1 MSVIIL
7 QQIYVVLHRFDNEII
22 AALNYYVFI
31 VKLRVSFC
39 KLFVNVI
46 LEWVRVVLKHGIY
59 STKGNCSYL
68 AYS

>member
-7 QQIYVVLHRFDNEII
+7 QQIYVVLHRFDSGII
-22 AALNYYVFI
+22 ACLNCDIFI
-31 VKLRVSFC
+31 LKLRVSFFQ
-39 KLFVNVI
+39 LYVNVI

-59 STKGNCSYL
+59 STRENCSYL